1 MQHFRWKG
9 RGHVW
14 LWKVE
19 TSRARLPEAG
29 AAAARDTQAAAV
41 GRKTTAQ
48 HERDNYRQPDPPPTF
63 PSPSR
68 ATLTAARITLG
79 RDGKRGSA
87 ALAPAASAAPWRRPH
102 QPEPASPERAQPA
115 PIISHCRGA
124 WIPARRP
131 PPPPL
136 LRCCQ
141 RGRRTTGGGATA
153 ADGEV
158 SIQRSRRRTRGP
170 ASRTSRYVS
179 RYALLVRPALVFRW
193 SSQRFPVIC

>member
-1 MQHFRWKG
+1 MVLESPNLASQ
-9 RGHVW
+9 
-14 LWKVE
+14 
-19 TSRARLPEAG
+19 ARLPEAS
-29 AAAARDTQAAAV
+29 AAAARGRGDTSS
-41 GRKTTAQ
+41 GRRKTCAQ

-68 ATLTAARITLG
+68 ATLTAASITLG

-131 PPPPL
+131 PSPPL

-179 RYALLVRPALVFRW
+179 LTPFWFALLWYFAGVPRDSGHTLNK
-193 SSQRFPVIC
+193 